1 MPLTPN
7 VSVAYSSL
15 LVRAKVTLF
24 CVWDFAVSDR
34 NDSRHLGYCTAVS
47 TAATVAL
54 LPSIVLG
61 FNIGSVSGLQF
72 WILETG
78 LWSCSRSVVNRST
91 AWRTRMVFLLLR
103 IHNSHP
109 VAIPPPHLPRILAML
124 LRTWRKLQGRRFLRS
139 LWLRNEI
146 SKHEIGDRLGDG
158 TPRSRNHQ

>member
-1 MPLTPN
+1 MSLTPN

-34 NDSRHLGYCTAVS
+34 NDPRHLGYCTAVS

-72 WILETG
+72 WILGTG

-91 AWRTRMVFLLLR
+91 AWRTRMVFLLL
-103 IHNSHP
+103 
-109 VAIPPPHLPRILAML
+109 
-124 LRTWRKLQGRRFLRS
+124 
-139 LWLRNEI
+139 
-146 SKHEIGDRLGDG
+146 
-158 TPRSRNHQ
+158 